1 MGKYSAQIV
10 TAYLQHVP
18 DILLVRLVHGVVEVV
33 RVDQVGYVGV
43 EVFGWVVVK
52 TVSVLT
58 GGVGPVSPSSRHWTT
73 PRTARPRHRG
83 PGGGGA
89 VREVVDPLH
98 LRQDVVREDLHQ
110 YFTRSP
116 SFPKTFVIVT
126 KLFSFCIK
134 YIVFWPGSY
143 CSLSADW
150 IVLMSIHT

>member
-18 DILLVRLVHGVVEVV
+18 DILLVWLVHRVVKVV
-33 RVDQVGYVGV
+33 WVYQVGYVGV
-43 EVFGWVVVK
+43 EVFGRVVVK
-52 TVSVLT
+52 TVAVLT
-58 GGVGPVSPSSRHWTT
+58 GGIRPVSPSSCHWTT

-98 LRQDVVREDLHQ
+98 LSQEDVVREELYE
-110 YFTRSP
+110 YFSRSP

-134 YIVFWPGSY
+134 YIVEGQV
-143 CSLSADW
+143 L
-150 IVLMSIHT
+150 IVLYLLTGLC